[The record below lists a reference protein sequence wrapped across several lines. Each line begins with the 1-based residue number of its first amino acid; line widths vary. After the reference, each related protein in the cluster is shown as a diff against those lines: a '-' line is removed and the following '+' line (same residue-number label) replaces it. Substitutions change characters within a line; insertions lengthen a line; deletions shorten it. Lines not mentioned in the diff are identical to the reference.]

1 MNDERG
7 AIRMGRRAAL
17 GGGLLAGVIAV
28 TSAAH
33 GMAVE
38 PAAAAGQFGRGVL
51 DLPGDGHLPGDLV
64 ATDGGLDTV
73 RTSLLWKSPLFTEP
87 FAFRLDQIHGV
98 RLSAADRATKPAG
111 AWRIHLRGGD
121 LLVGDI
127 ESIDA
132 TAVVVAVGG
141 RKPAVRID
149 RVAVERMVRSDAG
162 TLEGFIGPG
171 ELADWRQT
179 PPASWRQESGG
190 LTTDSRMS
198 SIVRD
203 VRAPPRARYDVS
215 ISWKGKQPEFRLAV
229 AADEK
234 SPDADAY
241 RLEMLTVA
249 GQDVGL
255 AAVRQEADKAEI
267 GLLEGVS
274 TTGQAL
280 RLSLFVDQAAGRF
293 AIATTRDDRLVKVAD
308 VAMRPAA
315 GRQPT
320 GFVRLTGLTGSVRL
334 ESLRVSPWTTKDLV
348 DDTPV
353 GTAIRGRGLRLDDVV
368 VDALEGDDLVVR
380 QGDASKRLP
389 MSGIDEIVITAAAAA
404 AADAAPRSVRLVGT
418 SGQSLSGDLV
428 KVDPDTIWI
437 RRAGI
442 DAAVGMALCEM
453 LAVRSLR
460 SAAVADLPGRIGR
473 LQAGDAVTDGC
484 IAATATG
491 LAWRPRG
498 AENASPFAVTA
509 AGGAPDVTVGYVKP
523 DRTAT
528 DIEEPLGGIGGQVV
542 LNDEGFFVVAMMTE
556 DGAAA
561 KDGRLGAGDRITGIA
576 PEKGSPFV
584 DTKGLD
590 QETVMNL
597 LRGRIGSPV
606 RLRVARD
613 GVDEPVVIE
622 LVRGSINI
630 MNSEMLQIALE
641 VHARLAPPAGVA
653 VDPRMEFP
661 AKLFLR
667 TGDVLPCAVHGLTAA
682 DVRITTPV
690 SSGTQEITVPAA
702 LAQAAEL
709 LPSAGRGIDKSRAE
723 RLLTLPR
730 MQRAEPPRHLLRLE
744 NGDYV
749 RGTIESL
756 DAESIRIDLQGV
768 VKAFPRAAVS
778 RIIWLHPEDLVT
790 TAAGQPPA
798 DQPKPN
804 GKPGPDHEPAERAD
818 ARAQF
823 LIQGV
828 ARDGRRL
835 TLEPRSV
842 LGNVV
847 SGTSDAIGDCRI
859 DLERVDRLLFGA
871 AIERE
876 SANLPYRQWKL
887 RPAAEPRAL
896 KAEPPPPENTR
907 S

>member
-7 AIRMGRRAAL
+7 AGQIRRRGFIGR
-17 GGGLLAGVIAV
+17 GLLAVVMAIA
-28 TSAAH
+28 SATRGPA
-33 GMAVE
+33 GE
-38 PAAAAGQFGRGVL
+38 PVAAPDQPGRGVL
-51 DLPGDGHLPGDLV
+51 DLPGDGHLPGGLV
-64 ATDGGLDTV
+64 PTDGGLDTP
-73 RTSLLWKSPLFTEP
+73 RTSLLWRSPLFTEP
-87 FAFRLDQIHGV
+87 FAFRVDQVHGV
-98 RLSAADRATKPAG
+98 RLAAAERATKPAG
-111 AWRIHLRGGD
+111 GWRIHLRGGD

-132 TAVVVAVGG
+132 RAVAVAVGG

-149 RVAVERMVRSDAG
+149 RSVVERMVRGDAG
-162 TLEGFIGPG
+162 TPEGFIGPG

-190 LTTDSRMS
+190 LTTDSRMA

-203 VRAPPRARYDVS
+203 VLAPPRARYDVS
-215 ISWKGKQPEFRLAV
+215 ISWKGRQPEFRLAV

-234 SPDADAY
+234 SPEADGY
-241 RLEMLTVA
+241 RLEMLSVA

-267 GLLEGVS
+267 GLLDGVP
-274 TTGQAL
+274 TTGQTL

-293 AIATTRDDRLVKVAD
+293 AIATARDDRLVKVAE
-308 VAMRPAA
+308 VAMLPAA
-315 GRQPT
+315 GRRPS
-320 GFVRLTGLTGSVRL
+320 GAVRLTGLTGSVRL
-334 ESLRVSPWTTKDLV
+334 ESLRISPWTARDLV
-348 DDTPV
+348 DDAPV
-353 GTAIRGRGLRLDDVV
+353 GTTIRGRGLRLDDVV
-368 VDALEGDDLVVR
+368 VDALEGEDLVVR

-389 MSGIDEIVITAAAAA
+389 IAGIDEIVITAPAAA
-404 AADAAPRSVRLVGT
+404 AADAPPRSVRLVGT

-428 KVDPDTIWI
+428 KVDREMIWI

-442 DAAVGMALCEM
+442 DAAVGMALAEM
-453 LAVRSLR
+453 LAVRSLQ
-460 SAAVADLPGRIGR
+460 SAPAADLPGRSGR

-484 IAATATG
+484 IAATAAG
-491 LAWRPRG
+491 LGWRPRG

-509 AGGAPDVTVGYVKP
+509 SGGAPDVTVAYVKP
-523 DRTAT
+523 DRTGT
-528 DIEEPLGGIGGQVV
+528 DLEEPLGGIGGQVV

-561 KDGRLGAGDRITGIA
+561 KDGRLGAGDRIIGIA
-576 PEKGSPFV
+576 PEKGAAFV

-597 LRGRIGSPV
+597 LRGRIGTPV

-613 GVDEPVVIE
+613 GNDEPEVIE
-622 LVRGSINI
+622 LARGSINI

-641 VHARLAPPAGVA
+641 VHARLAPPAGVP

-690 SSGTQEITVPAA
+690 SSGTQEIAVPSA

-709 LPSAGRGIDKSRAE
+709 LPSAGRGIDKARAE

-756 DAESIRIDLQGV
+756 DGESIRIDLQGV
-768 VKAFPRAAVS
+768 IKQFPRAAVS
-778 RIIWLHPEDLVT
+778 RVIWLHPEDLVT
-790 TAAGQPPA
+790 AGAGKPPV
-798 DQPKPN
+798 DQPKQE
-804 GKPGPDHEPAERAD
+804 GKPGIEGQPVVPGD
-818 ARAQF
+818 ARAKF

-835 TLEPRSV
+835 TLEPKAV
-842 LGNVV
+842 QDNVV
-847 SGTSDAIGDCRI
+847 SGTSAAIGGCRI